1 MHHSSEK
8 LTFIR
13 AAMKERGADACIIP
27 DTDPH
32 ISEYVPDH
40 WRVLEWITGFT
51 GSAGTLVI
59 TSDFAGLWTDA
70 RYAIQSAQQLEGSEI
85 LPVITS
91 PGERSNIGLWL
102 ASNLDSGSTVCL
114 DGRLFTVSRLNNLK
128 KTASSIEL
136 NFDISC
142 DLVSQIWTD
151 RPGMPDGQVYD
162 LPVIFSGRERSY
174 KIRDVRAEME
184 RLNVDYH
191 LLVSPDDIMWLL
203 NIRGKDV
210 KYSPLLLSFAI
221 VGMEQVLFF
230 ADENKIPYQLA
241 GEFDRQNIVILP
253 YEEVV
258 TVIASL
264 EPGTILLSPQSV
276 SVALYSSIP
285 ANFRIREEASAIPS
299 RLKAVKNSTE
309 IENTG
314 KAMIKDGVCLSRFF
328 FIVENSTDRITEFS
342 LSELLGRLR
351 AEQEHFVSL
360 SFSSVVAFN
369 GHAAL
374 PHFSPSPENDFIVRE
389 PGLLLVDSGSHYLE
403 GTTDITRTIALGQPS
418 EKQKRDFTLVLKGMI
433 ALATAVFPLGTSGVQ
448 LDILA
453 RRYLWQKGIDYRHGT
468 GHGVGFCLNVHE
480 GPQRISPA
488 TGAETYN
495 RFTPGMIVSDEP
507 AVYREGEYGIRTEN
521 LLLCYE
527 NEETEFGK
535 FLGFTTLSLC
545 YIDTSLIDISMLDKE
560 EISWLNTYHEE
571 VYEKIA
577 PHLTPEEKEWLRT
590 KTVKIG

>member
-8 LTFIR
+8 LTLIR
-13 AAMKERGADACIIP
+13 TAMKTRGADACIIP
-27 DTDPH
+27 GTDPH
-32 ISEYVPDH
+32 LSEYIPDH
-40 WRVLEWITGFT
+40 WRVIEWITGFS

-59 TSDFAGLWTDA
+59 TRDFAGLWTDS
-70 RYAIQSAQQLEGSEI
+70 RYAIQSAQELEGSEI
-85 LPVITS
+85 FPVIIS
-91 PGERSNIGLWL
+91 PGEKSNIGLWL

-114 DGRLFTVSRLNNLK
+114 DGRLFPVSRLNSLK
-128 KTASSIEL
+128 QAASSVEL

-142 DLVSQIWTD
+142 DLVSPIWTD
-151 RPGMPDGQVYD
+151 RPGLPDGQIFD
-162 LPVIFSGRERSY
+162 HPVIFSGRDRSY

-191 LLVSPDDIMWLL
+191 LLVAPDDIMWLL

-210 KYSPLLLSFAI
+210 KFSPVLLSFAI
-221 VGMEQVLFF
+221 VGKEQILFF
-230 ADENKIPYQLA
+230 ADEDKIPYRLA
-241 GEFDRQNIVILP
+241 GEFDRQGIVILP
-253 YEEVV
+253 YEEAAP
-258 TVIASL
+258 VIASL

-276 SVALYSSIP
+276 TAALYSSIP
-285 ANFRIREEASAIPS
+285 ANVRIREDASSIPS

-309 IENTG
+309 IENTC
-314 KAMIKDGVCLSRFF
+314 KTMIRDGVCLSRFF
-328 FIVENSTDRITEFS
+328 FLVENSTDIMTELS

-360 SFSSVVAFN
+360 SFSSIVAFN
-369 GHAAL
+369 EHAAL
-374 PHFSPSPENDFIVRE
+374 PHFSPSIENNFTVSE
-389 PGLLLVDSGSHYLE
+389 PGLLLVDSGSHYLD
-403 GTTDITRTIALGQPS
+403 GTTDITRTIAIGQPS
-418 EKQKRDFTLVLKGMI
+418 DKQKQDFTLVLKGMI
-433 ALATAVFPLGTSGVQ
+433 ALATAVFPRGTSGVQ

-453 RRYLWQKGIDYRHGT
+453 RRHLWQKGIDYRHGT

-480 GPQRISPA
+480 GPQRIGPSV
-488 TGAETYN
+488 GVETYN
-495 RFTPGMIVSDEP
+495 RFVPGMIVSDEP

-527 NEETEFGK
+527 NEETGFGK

-577 PHLTPEEKEWLRT
+577 PHLTSEESEWLRI
-590 KTVKIG
+590 KTFKIL